1 LGIGKGSVIEGAI
14 LDKNARIGPGVVIK
28 PFPRGTDLTQDQWFV
43 RDGIV
48 VIAKN
53 TVLPAETVIAPRE

>member
-1 LGIGKGSVIEGAI
+1 
-14 LDKNARIGPGVVIK
+14 
-28 PFPRGTDLTQDQWFV
+28 V

-53 TVLPAETVIAPRE
+53 TVLPADTYIGPRD